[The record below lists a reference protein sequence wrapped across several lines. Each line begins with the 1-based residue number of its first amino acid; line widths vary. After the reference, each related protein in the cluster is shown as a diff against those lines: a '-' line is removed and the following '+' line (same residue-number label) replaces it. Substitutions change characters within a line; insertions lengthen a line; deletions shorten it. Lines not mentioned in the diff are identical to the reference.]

1 DATGELCLVAG
12 ETPARVGGA
21 AAFLVETLGLV
32 GNPPLRVRD
41 LLRLEL
47 EIAERAPLR
56 VGGSILHLRLGAAQL
71 PRRFLA
77 LRRGA
82 GGVGALPLG
91 RRVAHLLHR
100 AVQLL
105 LRLLRS
111 LRALRS
117 LGAARSLLLLLL
129 LLQLLRGF
137 LRLAAQL
144 FLLAR
149 QLLELPPHLLGGN
162 GESRQLP
169 DLPPHLLGG
178 KVSPGQLLLL
188 PRQFLLPL
196 REIADLVERAALL
209 LLLIR

>member
-1 DATGELCLVAG
+1 DAIGELLLVAG

-21 AAFLVETLGLV
+21 AAFLVETLGLG
-32 GNPPLRVRD
+32 GNPPLRVRA

-77 LRRGA
+77 LRRGPR
-82 GGVGALPLG
+82 GVGALALG

-111 LRALRS
+111 LRALRT
-117 LGAARSLLLLLL
+117 LRAARSLLLLLLL
-129 LLQLLRGF
+129 LLQLLRG
-137 LRLAAQL
+137 
-144 FLLAR
+144 
-149 QLLELPPHLLGGN
+149 
-162 GESRQLP
+162 
-169 DLPPHLLGG
+169 
-178 KVSPGQLLLL
+178 V
-188 PRQFLLPL
+188 
-196 REIADLVERAALL
+196 
-209 LLLIR
+209 